1 MTMAPSVSYSITAR
15 LEVASHGR
23 AVSEIT
29 RAVEQ
34 AGGVVTALDV
44 NSGNR
49 GMLRVDV
56 TCAAT
61 DTAHAESLVA
71 AMAAIPGVTVHKV
84 SDRTFLLHLGGKIEM
99 RSKVPLRNRD
109 DLSMAY
115 TPGVARVSLALAAKP
130 EDARRLTIK
139 RNSVAV
145 VTDGSAVL
153 GLGNVGP
160 YAALPV
166 MEGKAALFKRFAGID
181 AWPICLDTQDVDQ
194 IVATVAAIAPGFGG
208 INLEDIS
215 APRCFEVEQRLRAML
230 DIPVFHDDQHGTAI
244 VVLAALTNALRVVG
258 KDLRD
263 VKIVMAGAG
272 AAGTAVLKLLLS
284 AGGRNVISCDING
297 AVYQGRGDLNESLEW
312 IAAHTNPG
320 CYAGDLKGAV
330 IGADVFIGVS
340 APNVIGGDD
349 VKNMAPGAIV
359 FALANPDPEVDPDEA
374 REYAAV
380 VATGRS
386 DYPNQINNVL
396 AFPGV
401 FRGLLDAQ
409 STTITDAMLVAAARA
424 LADVVPAEELGPD
437 YIIPSVFHPD
447 VASGVAAAVR
457 DAALAEAARAEAAR
471 NLSWQ
476 RLRTAIMDG
485 ARHDPNQDDGHM
497 DHTGSDPKAGRL
509 LVATPILG
517 DPNFKRAVVLIVE
530 HEDIQ
535 GTLGVVLN
543 RPTTIGVGQVL
554 EQWTDLATEPSVVFR
569 GGPVA
574 PNSALALAMVPGK
587 DEPLGWRALDGAPA
601 LARLGL
607 LDLDTPPRLLA
618 PAITSLR
625 VYAGYSGW
633 SPGQLEAEIDEGAWY
648 VLTAQPGDVFAADPD
663 RLWRQVL
670 RRQDGDMAFLATYPE
685 DPTQN

>member
-49 GMLRVDV
+49 GTLRVDV

-181 AWPICLDTQDVDQ
+181 AWPICLDTQDTDQ

-215 APRCFEVEQRLRAML
+215 APRCFEVEKRLRAML

-258 KDLRD
+258 KDIGD

-272 AAGTAVLKLLLS
+272 AAGTAVLKLLLN
-284 AGGRNVISCDING
+284 AGARNVISCDING
-297 AVYQGRGDLNESLEW
+297 AVHTGREDLNENLRW
-312 IAAHTNPG
+312 IAEHTNAG
-320 CYAGDLKGAV
+320 SYAGDLAGAMA
-330 IGADVFIGVS
+330 GADVFIGVS
-340 APNVIGGDD
+340 APNVIAGED
-349 VKNMAPGAIV
+349 VKNMASNAIV

-409 STTITDAMLVAAARA
+409 STTITEGMLVAAARA
-424 LADVVPAEELGPD
+424 LADVVPAQELGPD

-457 DAALAEAARAEAAR
+457 EVAIVEAAGKLPA
-471 NLSWQ
+471 LPFPVLQ
-476 RLRTAIMDG
+476 HDG
-485 ARHDPNQDDGHM
+485 YM
-497 DHTGSDPKAGRL
+497 DHMGSDPKAGRL
-509 LVATPILG
+509 LVATPLLG
-517 DPNFKRAVVLIVE
+517 DPNFKRTVVLIVE
-530 HEDIQ
+530 HEEVQ

-543 RPTTIGVGQVL
+543 RPTSVGVDRVL
-554 EQWTDLATEPSVVFR
+554 EQWTELATEPSVVFH

-574 PNSALALAMVPGK
+574 RGSALALALIPGK
-587 DEPLGWRALDGAPA
+587 DEPVGWRALDGAPA

-625 VYAGYSGW
+625 VYAGYAGW
-633 SPGQLEAEIDEGAWY
+633 SPGQLESEIADGAWY
-648 VLTAQPGDVFAADPD
+648 VLPAEPGDVFAGDPD

-670 RRQDGDMAFLATYPE
+670 RRQDGDLAFMATYPD
-685 DPTQN
+685 DPTMN